1 MNYFF
6 YFCFLLILFIS
17 ILCENDFDE
26 NEPYKIKIKYKK
38 FHSLKISFDF
48 TNIEYQTSKNNLS
61 NKYLNNVKN
70 ALLKNA
76 DYFKQLFKI
85 SNNKILN
92 TEKNISKLCQINIS
106 KYDNIIKNG
115 IKTDLLIYPLFN
127 LNQTD
132 LIKGGICALE
142 IMSLRP
148 IIGYISISTKYNFNN
163 INSEDTFSL
172 LLMHEITHIL
182 GFSKIIFKKITE
194 NEKGDLTIHKF
205 YNKYYINGNKLRQT
219 LESLYYSFN
228 YYGIKLELR
237 DNNNY
242 YPHWEKDLIYNDYM
256 KSNFDSDS
264 TITHF
269 TISLLQDLGWYS
281 FKYKSCNLY
290 SYQNDE
296 YCVLFKNKCI
306 EKYNHNI
313 HYYIQNG
320 VLRCFLN
327 MKYLKKSFCIPE
339 ENIQKE
345 YKRKILD
352 KKKINICNNTYQ
364 NYEREEIYNKFP
376 EFKKIKFQNLKMLIP
391 SKKCKNPQKTIF
403 FEYLPIVNET
413 HKDIKTINIRLTNPA
428 YFVCEYQDFGILKKC
443 PGVIK
448 DNMQNSNIIHVLSKY
463 SKPNL
468 LWYNIESNDKN
479 LSYNFH
485 KFQKFNHLIADG
497 EITVKS
503 FLYRNYLNFK
513 KNFSEDFNYMS
524 ETYILP
530 YQSKKIK
537 NKFLNY
543 TPTKDNLWLIKPSS
557 SSLGRG
563 IHFLKQSSD
572 IPNNKTIISKYISN
586 PDLIKGRKYDIRIYC
601 LVTGINPLKIYV
613 YKEGIVRIA
622 VEKYDLNINDLDNL
636 YKHLTNVA
644 INKKNK
650 KFIEN
655 DINDNENSNIWSLS
669 MLKEHMI
676 RKGVNFNELFIK
688 IQDICIKSI
697 LTMYSKEI
705 KREKKYTIINGN
717 LFELFG
723 MDILLDKNMKPW
735 LLEVNYSPS
744 LSTVGNLEKRIKY
757 KLFADIFNI
766 LGFIPYN
773 HITLKSYEK
782 EYNNFNNSIIQNVED
797 SICEFMRPLGGFI
810 RAFPRKENI
819 DYYKKFINVNI
830 SENEILWEKIKKI
843 NI

>member
-1 MNYFF
+1 
-6 YFCFLLILFIS
+6 
-17 ILCENDFDE
+17 
-26 NEPYKIKIKYKK
+26 
-38 FHSLKISFDF
+38 
-48 TNIEYQTSKNNLS
+48 
-61 NKYLNNVKN
+61 
-70 ALLKNA
+70 
-76 DYFKQLFKI
+76 
-85 SNNKILN
+85 
-92 TEKNISKLCQINIS
+92 
-106 KYDNIIKNG
+106 
-115 IKTDLLIYPLFN
+115 
-127 LNQTD
+127 
-132 LIKGGICALE
+132 
-142 IMSLRP
+142 
-148 IIGYISISTKYNFNN
+148 
-163 INSEDTFSL
+163 
-172 LLMHEITHIL
+172 
-182 GFSKIIFKKITE
+182 
-194 NEKGDLTIHKF
+194 
-205 YNKYYINGNKLRQT
+205 
-219 LESLYYSFN
+219 
-228 YYGIKLELR
+228 
-237 DNNNY
+237 
-242 YPHWEKDLIYNDYM
+242 M

-524 ETYILP
+524 VTYTLP
-530 YQSKKIK
+530 RDYKKIK
-537 NKFLNY
+537 ENFENY
-543 TPTKDNLWLIKPSS
+543 IPQSNYLWLLKPSGS
-557 SSLGRG
+557 ARG
-563 IHFLKQSSD
+563 EGIKFMESFSDVPKNLTILTRYIH
-572 IPNNKTIISKYISN
+572 N
-586 PDLIKGRKYDIRIYC
+586 PDLLKGRKYDLRVYIF
-601 LVTGINPLKIYV
+601 VTGHQPLKIYV
-613 YKEGIVRIA
+613 YNEGVVRIA
-622 VEKYDLNINDLDNL
+622 TEQYNLDTSDLKNL

-644 INKKNK
+644 LNKKSE
-650 KFIEN
+650 KFKEN
-655 DINDNENSNIWSLS
+655 DNNDQENTNIWSFSL
-669 MLKEHMI
+669 LREHYKKEG
-676 RKGVNFNELFIK
+676 KDFDELFKK
-688 IQDICIKSI
+688 IQDIAVKSI
-697 LTMYSKEI
+697 ISMHEI
-705 KREKKYTIINGN
+705 EIETELKSNYTLKSNN
-717 LFELFG
+717 LFELYG
-723 MDILLDKNMKPW
+723 MDILVDQNLNPW
-735 LLEVNYSPS
+735 LLEINLSPS
-744 LSTVGNLEKRIKY
+744 LSGVGEYEKRIKN
-757 KLFADIFNI
+757 KLFTDMFNI
-766 LGFIPYN
+766 LGFVPFS
-773 HITLKSYEK
+773 HINGKPLEK
-782 EYNNFNNSIIQNVED
+782 EYKYNNTIEEAVDD
-797 SICEFMRPLGGFI
+797 SICEFTRPMGGFV
-810 RAFPRKENI
+810 RSFPRKDNI
-819 DYYKKFINVNI
+819 NYYKKFFNNPIEKNLL
-830 SENEILWEKIKKI
+830 LWEKII
-843 NI
+843 EYNL